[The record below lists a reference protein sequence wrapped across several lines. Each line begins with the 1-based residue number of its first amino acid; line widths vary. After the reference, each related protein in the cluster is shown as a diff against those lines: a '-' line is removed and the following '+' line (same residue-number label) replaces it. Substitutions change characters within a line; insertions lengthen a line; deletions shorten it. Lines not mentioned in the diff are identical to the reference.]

1 MYTLQPPEAVVCNP
15 FTNGVLNL
23 TCQVT
28 GELLGGI
35 HWYFRRPGTSVPILL
50 TDNSSSTTFLTQSSD
65 NNFSVNLVIEELDQ
79 EDVGFYW
86 CQGMVEDG
94 DSHLLLSSSWEFQL
108 LPENRYLPIPCPKK
122 AVKNSK
128 VRCATIMIT
137 DLPTPSSSTAYP
149 EDKFTSVDVFT
160 DLLVPINISSSSS
173 LLSQTDSLQP
183 IHTASVSLSSTQVM
197 VLVEPTIL
205 LTDEPIFPP
214 QLPTSDPQIDG
225 LNLSDIILY
234 AILALLGFL
243 IFLVL
248 SLSIVIS
255 ILCCKK
261 KRSDE
266 GGNVI
271 FINHTYFYGLFFCY
285 FACVRCF

>member
-1 MYTLQPPEAVVCNP
+1 MYTLQPPKAVVCNP
-15 FTNGVLNL
+15 FLNGVLNL

-35 HWYFRRPGTSVPILL
+35 HWYFRRPGTSIPILI
-50 TDNSSSTTFLTQSSD
+50 TDNSSSTTFITQSS
-65 NNFSVNLVIEELDQ
+65 NSNFSVNLVIKGLDQ

-94 DSHLLLSSSWEFQL
+94 DNHLLLSSSLEFQL
-108 LPENRYLPIPCPKK
+108 LPENRYLEIPCPKK
-122 AVKNSK
+122 AVKNSR
-128 VRCATIMIT
+128 VLCATIMIA
-137 DLPTPSSSTAYP
+137 DLPTPSSSTAYL
-149 EDKFTSVDVFT
+149 EDKFTSIDVLT
-160 DLLVPINISSSSS
+160 DFLVPMNISLSS
-173 LLSQTDSLQP
+173 LSSQANSLQP
-183 IHTASVSLSSTQVM
+183 IQVASVSLSSTQVM
-197 VLVEPTIL
+197 VAVEPTVL
-205 LTDEPIFPP
+205 LTEEPINIFPP
-214 QLPTSDPQIDG
+214 QLPTSDPQING

-261 KRSDE
+261 KRSDQ

-271 FINHTYFYGLFFCY
+271 FK
-285 FACVRCF
+285 